1 MIHSAL
7 DSWKTEESKGMF
19 PLRNR
24 APDGVYTLRPVSGQD
39 AIGWRIKNNY

>member
-24 APDGVYTLRPVSGQD
+24 APDGVHTLRPVSGQD